1 MNRDEKRMNKMVKSQ
16 KEDFLKTFT
25 WIKGTNNKSV
35 QNALASLKDLRA
47 QIKMMEDRAYPS
59 NQVYKIK
66 QAAIE
71 SIKLD
76 LIEANREELNALH
89 NQMEQLKQYYLDD
102 YQKNYATHSREIEA
116 YHRRLSAM
124 SKREIEEEAGK
135 YLNGEFPKDIDANI
149 IDELSIA
156 LKNNSYDG
164 FDAVREVMAK
174 NKYSEPWLK
183 LDVGEYL
190 DKGIEARNG
199 NIGNI
204 VAETDDGTFFALSL
218 DTLDDFLDSEEKE
231 AENE

>member
-1 MNRDEKRMNKMVKSQ
+1 M
-16 KEDFLKTFT
+16 
-25 WIKGTNNKSV
+25 
-35 QNALASLKDLRA
+35 KDLRS

-76 LIEANREELNALH
+76 LIEANREELNTLH
-89 NQMEQLKQYYLDD
+89 NQMEQLKQYYQDE
-102 YQKNYATHSREIEA
+102 YQKNYDNHSREIEA
-116 YHRRLSAM
+116 YRRRLSAM
-124 SKREIEEEAGK
+124 SKKEIDEEAGK
-135 YLNGEFPKDIDANI
+135 YLNGQFPKDVDSNI

-156 LKNNSYDG
+156 LKNNGYEG

-174 NKYSEPWLK
+174 NKYSEPWRQM
-183 LDVGEYL
+183 DVGEYL
-190 DKGIEARNG
+190 DKSIEARKG

-218 DTLDDFLDSEEKE
+218 GSLDDFLDTEEKE